1 MSDVRAVVITGP
13 VDDAQAA
20 ELCRLAHQ
28 VLDTGATR
36 LVVATAGRVDLSVVE
51 ALARLRLLTRRRGAA
66 LQVQAGTDPAA
77 DSDSAADSPAGGEL
91 SLQALLDFAGLDGV
105 VDPDESC

>member
-1 MSDVRAVVITGP
+1 MEPGGSGMSAARAVVITGP
-13 VDDAQAA
+13 VDDAQAG
-20 ELCRLAHQ
+20 ELCRIAHE

-36 LVVATAGRVDLSVVE
+36 LVVTTAGRVDLSVVE

-66 LQVQAGTDPAA
+66 LQVQPDAGSPVGGPA
-77 DSDSAADSPAGGEL
+77 L